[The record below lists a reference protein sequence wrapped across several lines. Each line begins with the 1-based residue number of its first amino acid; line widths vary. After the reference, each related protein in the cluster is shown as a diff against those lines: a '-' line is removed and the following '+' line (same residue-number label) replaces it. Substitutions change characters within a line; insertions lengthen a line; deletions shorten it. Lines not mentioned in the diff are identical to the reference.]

1 MPKPEDKSPMEEDKI
16 TNEKPISLLGI
27 DFKKLLRAFLE
38 VKPENEE
45 AEEDGSGKK
54 DELN

>member
-27 DFKKLLRAFLE
+27 DFKKLGGCVFDRP
-38 VKPENEE
+38 KPKN
-45 AEEDGSGKK
+45 AESF
-54 DELN
+54 